1 VAAETIGDDV
11 EPEIR
16 EETVGV
22 LVLAPDAADVTM
34 SGPIDVPSVVW
45 G

>member
-1 VAAETIGDDV
+1 MTAETIGDDV

-16 EETVGV
+16 KETVGV
-22 LVLAPDAADVTM
+22 LVLPPDAPDVTM
-34 SGPIDVPSVVW
+34 SGPIDVPSGVC